1 MIAAWTNGGSSTWS
15 SMPRSGT
22 EVADVELGGGTDL
35 GRGRGRWMEHG
46 RDGRCEAAEGG
57 VRSRAETHSALSEEV
72 TRVRYKASSRLIRV
86 SSGRTNDL

>member
-1 MIAAWTNGGSSTWS
+1 
-15 SMPRSGT
+15 MPRSGT